1 MLKLK
6 TIYDLEKIN
15 YNLKLINT
23 TNYLKSNND
32 FQLPIINEEVFKYLF
47 IKYNL
52 YFKTIISKI
61 FNIELNYIINSYVI
75 TDDSFNYMRYEP
87 NKPVIDIFID
97 SSNIS
102 SNYNNKLL
110 TSNNSYIFRF
120 ELNEYLTLNNVKIGY
135 TSIVLQTYEDN
146 NNFLIEKY
154 VYSDYK
160 TGEIIKNTPL
170 TTYVSLNKLNKVN
183 SWLTKALKLLTSI
196 SISYSYELAG
206 NNEILLNIVKLI
218 ENYSNKPMN
227 LLILD
232 DNVTCISYK

>member
-1 MLKLK
+1 MAKLI
-6 TIYDLEKIN
+6 TIYDLDKLN

-23 TNYLKSNND
+23 NNYLKCNND
-32 FQLPIINEEVFKYLF
+32 FHLPIINEEVFKYLF
-47 IKYNL
+47 NKYNI

-61 FNIELNYIINSYVI
+61 FNIEINCIINSYVI
-75 TDDSFNYMRYEP
+75 TNDSFKYMRYEL

-102 SNYNNKLL
+102 NNYNNKLL
-110 TSNNSYIFRF
+110 ASSNFYIFRF
-120 ELNEYLTLNNVKIGY
+120 ELKNNLTLNNKKIGY
-135 TSIVLQTYEDN
+135 ASVVLQTYEDN
-146 NNFLIEKY
+146 NNFLIEKC

-170 TTYVSLNKLNKVN
+170 TTYVSLNKLNNVN
-183 SWLTKALKLLTSI
+183 SWLTKALRLLTFI
-196 SISYSYELAG
+196 SLSYSYELVG
-206 NNEILLNIVKLI
+206 NDEILFNVVKLI

-227 LLILD
+227 LLMLD

>member
-75 TDDSFNYMRYEP
+75 TDDRFNYVRYEP

-102 SNYNNKLL
+102 SNY
-110 TSNNSYIFRF
+110 NNSYIFRF

-154 VYSDYK
+154 VYNDYK

-183 SWLTKALKLLTSI
+183 SWLIKALKLLTSI

-232 DNVTCISYK
+232 DNVTCISCK

>member
-1 MLKLK
+1 MVKLE

-75 TDDSFNYMRYEP
+75 TDDSFNYMRHEP
-87 NKPVIDIFID
+87 NKPVIDIFIV

-110 TSNNSYIFRF
+110 TSNNSYILRF

-154 VYSDYK
+154 VYK
-160 TGEIIKNTPL
+160 TREIIKNTPL
-170 TTYVSLNKLNKVN
+170 TTYVSLNKLNNDN
-183 SWLTKALKLLTSI
+183 SWLSKALKLLTSI

-206 NNEILLNIVKLI
+206 NDKTLLSVAKIMKK
-218 ENYSNKPMN
+218 YSNKPMN
-227 LLILD
+227 LLMLD

>member
-1 MLKLK
+1 MAKLK

-61 FNIELNYIINSYVI
+61 FNIKSDNIINSYVI
-75 TDDSFNYMRYEP
+75 TDNNFNYMRYEL
-87 NKPVIDIFID
+87 NKPVIDIFINL
-97 SSNIS
+97 SNI
-102 SNYNNKLL
+102 NNKYNSKLL
-110 TSNNSYIFRF
+110 TSSNSYIFRF

-135 TSIVLQTYEDN
+135 TSIVLQTYEEN
-146 NNFLIEKY
+146 NNYLIEKC
-154 VYSDYK
+154 VYSDYQ
-160 TGEIIKNTPL
+160 TGKIIKNTPL
-170 TTYVSLNKLNKVN
+170 TTYVSLNKLNN
-183 SWLTKALKLLTSI
+183 DNNWLSKALKLLTSI

-206 NNEILLNIVKLI
+206 NDKTLLSVAKIMEI
-218 ENYSNKPMN
+218 YSNKSMN
-227 LLILD
+227 LLMLD
-232 DNVTCISYK
+232 DNVTCINY